1 MPVTAMMAVKREMSQ
16 LFNDTGE
23 VVPVTILSVEPATVV
38 QVRTIEN
45 DGYAAAQLGSGKIAL
60 KNVSKPL
67 VGHFKKAQTE
77 PKRLLHEVPLVK
89 DSKAKAGD
97 VIKVSDVFK
106 VGDWVDVVGLT
117 KGRGFQGGMK
127 RHGFSGGPAAHGTKF
142 MREPGSSGTNTS
154 VAHVLPGKRMAG
166 HMGVERVTVR
176 NLLVAKINDKDG
188 LIYVRGAV
196 PGFSGGFVEVR
207 QARAKRAR
215 KVDRTIR
222 KQAQTKG

>member
-16 LFNDTGE
+16 LFKDNGE
-23 VVPVTILSVEPATVV
+23 VVPVTILSVDPATVI
-38 QVRTIEN
+38 QVRTQED
-45 DGYAAAQLGSGKIAL
+45 DGYSAAQIGTGKIAL

-67 VGHFKKAQTE
+67 IGHFKKAQVE
-77 PKRLLHEVPLVK
+77 PKRLLHEVPLAK

-106 VGDWVDVVGLT
+106 TGDWVDVVGLS
-117 KGRGFQGGMK
+117 KGRGYQGGVK
-127 RHGFSGGPAAHGTKF
+127 RHGFKGGPAAHGTKF

-166 HMGVERVTVR
+166 HMGVERKTVR
-176 NLLVAKINDKDG
+176 NLLVAKVNEKDG

-196 PGFSGGFVEVR
+196 PGFNGAWVEVR
-207 QARAKRAR
+207 QARAKRAV

-222 KQAQTKG
+222 KQAAK

>member
-1 MPVTAMMAVKREMSQ
+1 MAVKREMSQ

-38 QVRTIEN
+38 QVRTVET
-45 DGYAAAQLGSGKIAL
+45 DGYSAAQLGSGKIAL

-67 VGHFKKAQTE
+67 VGHFKKAQIE
-77 PKRLLHEVPLVK
+77 PKRLLREVPLAK
-89 DSKAKAGD
+89 DSKAKVGD

-106 VGDWVDVVGLT
+106 AGDWVDVIGIT
-117 KGRGFQGGMK
+117 KGRGYQGGVK
-127 RHGFSGGPAAHGTKF
+127 RHGFAGGPAAHGTKF

-176 NLLVAKINDKDG
+176 NLLVAKVNEKDG

-196 PGFSGGFVEVR
+196 PGFSGGIVEVR
-207 QARAKRAR
+207 KAKAKRAR
-215 KVDRTIR
+215 KADRTIR